1 MDAKNHRVAC
11 MIDSENWERSLEELN
26 DADPAVRRWA
36 AESLGD
42 GDTRALYPLIK
53 ALKDPNTGVQDAA
66 RRALI
71 AIGGEVT
78 AYMTLPLLREDAYL
92 RNTSRI
98 ILKQIGP
105 PAVPLLR
112 SLLKDKDDDIRIFAL
127 DLISEIRECSFPD
140 DIAGLATR
148 DPNANARAA
157 AIRALSR
164 LGCADYWPILRAGLD
179 DEEWVCIAALEALAD
194 VGDREAIPAI
204 GALLSN
210 ESDIV
215 RYSAIE
221 ALGRLGSDT
230 ACDVLLENVVRASP
244 LERAAIVKSL
254 VQIGVT
260 PGMGEAFD
268 VLMEIL
274 HEGDWEEKLVAMRGL
289 CSLRDER
296 AIPAILDVAGSI
308 DPSDPDSEDL
318 ITVAMEGLTQFGC
331 SRALIDA
338 AASLEVKHLG
348 KVIAIDVLAALG
360 CRDALPV
367 LVELMKGDL
376 REVRRASARALGE
389 IDSEAATQQLRD
401 AIDDR
406 DGHVRRAAVMALG
419 RLRDAT
425 AFDPL
430 FEHLG
435 CERYRDVFEETL
447 KALLAIDECELCR
460 HLVEMGPVAREVI
473 GRFGRDET
481 TLLDLSRDSDRT
493 VRLAAI
499 AGLGKIPTGPAIN
512 RLTETLADDDPEVRR
527 TAIIAL
533 GAIGQGL
540 DAVRPLLEDP
550 DIWVRMSAATVLGLG
565 GGGHGEGEEEFDD
578 NDPWR

>member
-1 MDAKNHRVAC
+1 M
-11 MIDSENWERSLEELN
+11 SEADTWERSLEELN
-26 DADPAVRRWA
+26 DTDPAVRRWA
-36 AESLGD
+36 AEALGE
-42 GDTRALYPLIK
+42 GDARALYPLIK

-66 RRALI
+66 RRSLI

-98 ILKQIGP
+98 ILKQIGS
-105 PAVPLLR
+105 PATPLLR
-112 SLLKDKDDDIRIFAL
+112 PLLKDKDDDIRIFAL
-127 DLISEIRECSFPD
+127 DLISEIRECGFPE
-140 DIAGLATR
+140 DIAGLAAR

-157 AIRALSR
+157 AVRALSR
-164 LGCADYWPILRAGLD
+164 LGRAEYWPALRDALH

-194 VGDREAIPAI
+194 VGDHDAIPAI
-204 GALLSN
+204 AELLASP
-210 ESDIV
+210 SDML
-215 RYSAIE
+215 RYAAIE
-221 ALGRLGSDT
+221 ALGKLGSASASD
-230 ACDVLLENVVRASP
+230 ALLDNVAKATP

-260 PGMGEAFD
+260 PEMGEAYD

-274 HEGDWEEKLVAMRGL
+274 REGDWEEKLVAMRGL

-296 AIPAILDVAGSI
+296 AIPAILDVAGSL
-308 DPSDPDSEDL
+308 DPSEPDSEDL
-318 ITVAMEGLTQFGC
+318 ITAAMEGLTQFGC
-331 SRALIDA
+331 SPALVDA
-338 AASLEVKHLG
+338 AASLEVKHFG

-360 CRDALPV
+360 CREAMPV
-367 LVELMKGDL
+367 LVGLMDGDL

-389 IDSEAATQQLRD
+389 IDGEGATQQLRD

-419 RLRDAT
+419 RLRDAN
-425 AFDPL
+425 AFGSL

-435 CERYRDVFEETL
+435 CERYRDVYEETV

-460 HLVEMGPVAREVI
+460 HLAEMGPVAREVI

-481 TLLDLSRDSDRT
+481 TLLDLSRDEDRG
-493 VRLAAI
+493 VRLAAL
-499 AGLGKIPTGPAIN
+499 AGLGKIPTGPAVA
-512 RLTETLADDDPEVRR
+512 RLIATLADEDPEVRR

-533 GAIGQGL
+533 GALGQGL

-565 GGGHGEGEEEFDD
+565 GGGGEGGDEWDD